1 MLPNASIVCT
11 ADERKIFDTLLDVV
25 KVYELPVTLRVAGKG
40 LSHLP
45 HSASLIAHT
54 RLTFVFYNLR
64 RVGAGQASREK
75 LVGHRHRAGYVYGPG
90 FREQGERVL
99 GHERRGN
106 QGGWGDSKQ
115 PVAEPALGNG
125 DDARAR
131 ELACLGELATR
142 IVLVVDP
149 HSVRAVRPAHVM
161 ARPPGF
167 TNLVRSVFDSGSTST
182 SGEHLFHR
190 ELSS

>member
-1 MLPNASIVCT
+1 MESPTCSNTEAEGLRERQDSDDGSEPLSSSKDRTTRKQTESTSEVQRRVVVTMLPNASIVCT

-115 PVAEPALGNG
+115 PGAEQALGNG

-131 ELACLGELATR
+131 ELA
-142 IVLVVDP
+142 
-149 HSVRAVRPAHVM
+149 
-161 ARPPGF
+161 
-167 TNLVRSVFDSGSTST
+167 
-182 SGEHLFHR
+182 
-190 ELSS
+190 